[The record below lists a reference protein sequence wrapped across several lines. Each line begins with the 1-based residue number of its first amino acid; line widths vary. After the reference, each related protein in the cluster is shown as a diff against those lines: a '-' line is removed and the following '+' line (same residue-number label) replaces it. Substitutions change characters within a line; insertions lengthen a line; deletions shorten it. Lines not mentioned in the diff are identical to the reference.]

1 MTHGRLKI
9 FLSYADGA
17 GKTTAM
23 LSDALQQ
30 KARGVDVLAA
40 WVNLPDG
47 SEARQL
53 LERLEALPPSPDG
66 LNLDEILRRRPQL
79 VLMDELE
86 GINPEGS
93 RHQVRW
99 QDVEELLQAGIS
111 VYTTLNI
118 LHVESLKDTVE
129 EITGQRIEQTVPDR
143 LLDRADELEV
153 VDLPP
158 EELLERLHS
167 HTPATLADTLRH
179 KSNLL
184 ALRQLTMRRAAMR
197 MEDQARALLGG
208 VKSPLSA
215 ERICVCISNRPEA
228 ERLVREGRMLA
239 DALNAE
245 WFVLYVETPTA
256 AGERAE
262 ERASL
267 LKAMRLAEEN
277 GASTLMMPAESI
289 AEGIEAFCRQ
299 QGVTRLVLGKPRNP
313 LWRMRLGVSP
323 VERFLRSNLQ
333 VDVILVDTPRQTL
346 PRRGT
351 LPRWWAYLRN
361 GAVVFMAVLL
371 VTALGLGLRQQPGA
385 IGMEGMY
392 LLLVIALAFW
402 LGRSAG
408 LLAAGVSTLA
418 FAWFFNGDSMAL
430 NGSDLPL
437 LITFLGWGTAGLV
450 TASLARA
457 VRRQTRAMRWRQVQS
472 AVLNALSR
480 ELAGALDL
488 QAVMNSIVRH
498 VSGMMGGTVMI
509 LLLEEGQLKLA
520 RVEGSALLSE
530 RDWQI
535 ARWVVEH
542 RAPAGLATNTFADSA
557 MRFLPLMAHEL
568 PIGVL
573 VVLPEESSYSL
584 LPEQREILDGVAGLA
599 SLAIE
604 RVRLNQQA
612 QQAAV
617 LQMTEKLQTAL
628 LNSISHDLR
637 TPLSAVEGSL
647 SSLLEAEANGLEMDR
662 ETRLDL
668 LENASEEAER
678 LNRLVGNLLDM
689 TRIEAGALR
698 IRRRPCDVQDLIG
711 TALTQFQR
719 RLQDRKVL
727 TRIAPN
733 LPEVEMDFVLI
744 EQVLERLLDNAV
756 KYSPPGSEITVSAE
770 VVNEALQ
777 ISVADRG
784 EGIPPEDLERI
795 FGKFYRVQRPD
806 GVSGTGLGLSIC
818 KGIVEIHGGRIW
830 AENRPE
836 GGAIFTFTIP
846 LTKLGE
852 SK

>member
-1 MTHGRLKI
+1 
-9 FLSYADGA
+9 
-17 GKTTAM
+17 
-23 LSDALQQ
+23 
-30 KARGVDVLAA
+30 
-40 WVNLPDG
+40 
-47 SEARQL
+47 
-53 LERLEALPPSPDG
+53 
-66 LNLDEILRRRPQL
+66 
-79 VLMDELE
+79 
-86 GINPEGS
+86 
-93 RHQVRW
+93 
-99 QDVEELLQAGIS
+99 
-111 VYTTLNI
+111 
-118 LHVESLKDTVE
+118 
-129 EITGQRIEQTVPDR
+129 
-143 LLDRADELEV
+143 
-153 VDLPP
+153 
-158 EELLERLHS
+158 
-167 HTPATLADTLRH
+167 
-179 KSNLL
+179 
-184 ALRQLTMRRAAMR
+184 
-197 MEDQARALLGG
+197 
-208 VKSPLSA
+208 
-215 ERICVCISNRPEA
+215 
-228 ERLVREGRMLA
+228 
-239 DALNAE
+239 
-245 WFVLYVETPTA
+245 
-256 AGERAE
+256 
-262 ERASL
+262 
-267 LKAMRLAEEN
+267 
-277 GASTLMMPAESI
+277 
-289 AEGIEAFCRQ
+289 
-299 QGVTRLVLGKPRNP
+299 
-313 LWRMRLGVSP
+313 
-323 VERFLRSNLQ
+323 
-333 VDVILVDTPRQTL
+333 
-346 PRRGT
+346 
-351 LPRWWAYLRN
+351 
-361 GAVVFMAVLL
+361 
-371 VTALGLGLRQQPGA
+371 
-385 IGMEGMY
+385 
-392 LLLVIALAFW
+392 
-402 LGRSAG
+402 
-408 LLAAGVSTLA
+408 
-418 FAWFFNGDSMAL
+418 
-430 NGSDLPL
+430 
-437 LITFLGWGTAGLV
+437 
-450 TASLARA
+450 
-457 VRRQTRAMRWRQVQS
+457 
-472 AVLNALSR
+472 
-480 ELAGALDL
+480 
-488 QAVMNSIVRH
+488 MNSIVRH

-830 AENRPE
+830 AENRPD

-852 SK
+852 PK

>member
-1 MTHGRLKI
+1 MSHSRLKI

-17 GKTTAM
+17 GKTSAM
-23 LSDALQQ
+23 LSDAFQQ
-30 KARGVDVLAA
+30 KARGVDVLVA
-40 WVNLPDG
+40 WVKLPEN
-47 SEARQL
+47 SETRQL
-53 LERLEALPPSPDG
+53 LEELEVLPPSSHGVD
-66 LNLDEILRRRPQL
+66 LDEVLRRRPQL
-79 VLMDELE
+79 VLVDELE
-86 GINPEGS
+86 GVNPAGS
-93 RHQVRW
+93 RHLYRW
-99 QDVEELLQAGIS
+99 QDVEELLNAGIS

-129 EITGQRIEQTVPDR
+129 EITGLPVEQTVPDR

-158 EELLERLHS
+158 EELLERLHPHS
-167 HTPATLADTLRH
+167 PAPPAGTLRQ
-179 KSNLL
+179 KSSLL

-197 MEDQARALLGG
+197 VEDQARALLGTARA
-208 VKSPLSA
+208 PLGT
-215 ERICVCISNRPEA
+215 ERVCVGISNRPEA

-262 ERASL
+262 ERANL
-267 LKAMRLAEEN
+267 LKAMRIAEEN
-277 GASTLMMPAESI
+277 GANTLLIPAETI
-289 AEGIEAFCRQ
+289 AEGIESFCRQ
-299 QGVTRLVLGKPRNP
+299 QGITRLVLGKPRDP

-323 VERFLRSNLQ
+323 VEHLLRSGLP
-333 VDVILVDTPRQTL
+333 VDVILVDTPHKPLVRA
-346 PRRGT
+346 GT
-351 LPRWWAYLRN
+351 PPRWWVYLRN
-361 GAVVFMAVLL
+361 GGAVFLAVLL
-371 VTALGLGLRQQPGA
+371 VTLLGWSLRQRPGA
-385 IGMEGMY
+385 MGMEGIY
-392 LLLVIALAFW
+392 LLLVIALSFW

-408 LLAAGVSTLA
+408 VLAAGLSTLA
-418 FAWFFNGDSMAL
+418 FAWFFVGASMGLDGA
-430 NGSDLPL
+430 DLPL
-437 LITFLGWGTAGLV
+437 LLTFLGWATAGWV

-472 AVLNALSR
+472 AVLNTLSR
-480 ELAGALDL
+480 ELAGALDMP
-488 QAVMNSIVRH
+488 AVLSIIVRH
-498 VSGMMGGTVMI
+498 IVGVFNRAVMV
-509 LLLEEGQLKLA
+509 LLLEEGQLKVA
-520 RVEGSALLSE
+520 HSEGNVSLSE

-535 ARWVVEH
+535 ARWVLEH
-542 RAPAGLATNTFADSA
+542 RRPAGLDTDTFADSP
-557 MRFLPLMAHEL
+557 MRFIPLMAHDL
-568 PIGVL
+568 PVGVL
-573 VVLPEESSYSL
+573 VVVPDPASHTL
-584 LPEQREILDGVAGLA
+584 LPEQREILDGIAGLA

-647 SSLLEAEANGLEMDR
+647 SSLLEAETNGLQMDR

-668 LENASEEAER
+668 LENATEEAER

-719 RLQDRKVL
+719 RLQDRKVS
-727 TRIAPN
+727 THIASDI
-733 LPEVEMDFVLI
+733 PEVEMDFVLI

-756 KYSPPGSEITVSAE
+756 KYSPPGSEINVEAE
-770 VVNEALQ
+770 VRDGALY

-830 AENRPE
+830 AENRPD
-836 GGAIFTFTIP
+836 GGAKFTFTIP
-846 LTKLGE
+846 IKASGE